1 MVYCN
6 AMKKN
11 IIAEEVMK
19 KMHPKKRLIIS
30 IILLFLGFIYL
41 ISPIDFIPEILVP
54 VIGWIDDIGVL
65 FVTFINALISFI
77 RYKKSEEKTE
87 KK

>member
-1 MVYCN
+1 
-6 AMKKN
+6 MKH
-11 IIAEEVMK
+11 EVING
-19 KMHPKKRLIIS
+19 MHPKKRLIVAV
-30 IILLFLGFIYL
+30 ILLFLGIIYA
-41 ISPIDFIPEILVP
+41 IIPFDFDFIP

-77 RYKKSEEKTE
+77 RYKKSEAKTE

>member
-6 AMKKN
+6 AMKHEILN
-11 IIAEEVMK
+11 G
-19 KMHPKKRLIIS
+19 MHPKKRLIIS
-30 IILLFLGFIYL
+30 IILLFLGIIYA
-41 ISPIDFIPEILVP
+41 IVPFDFDFIP

-77 RYKKSEEKTE
+77 RYKKSEAKTE

>member
-1 MVYCN
+1 
-6 AMKKN
+6 MKKN

-54 VIGWIDDIGVL
+54 IIGWIDDIGVL

-77 RYKKSEEKTE
+77 RYKKSEAKTE

>member
-77 RYKKSEEKTE
+77 
-87 KK
+87 